1 MENYGAMIEASFAMN
16 QYDNNCTL
24 FQQYPLHTG
33 LNPAQEDLLLSP
45 VHLNLRERHIKE
57 MPIKYLNTVLK
68 MKNLDKN
75 QIKLIKQHRRK
86 MKIRDYAEINK
97 IRTVLSDRRINDD
110 LKYLSEMKENLQTTK
125 QTLLDEI
132 SQYEQLLKL

>member
-1 MENYGAMIEASFAMN
+1 MDNYTTIVDSNFALNQFENNYTM
-16 QYDNNCTL
+16 
-24 FQQYPLHTG
+24 FQQYPVHTG
-33 LNPAQEDLLLSP
+33 HEEVLLSP

-75 QIKLIKQHRRK
+75 QIKMIKQYRRK

-97 IRTVLSDRRINDD
+97 IRTVLSDRRIQDQ
-110 LKYLSEMKENLQTTK
+110 LKHLTEIKDSLQTTK
-125 QTLLDEI
+125 QTLIEEI
-132 SQYEQLLKL
+132 NQYKQLMTL